1 MTNRK
6 PFNLQK
12 ILVSYNLIE
21 VFINAY
27 TTYWIISETIEYK
40 YLRCLPRDHHSFSSA
55 VEIISETI
63 EYKYLRCLP
72 RDHHSFSSAVER
84 TMPLWK
90 FIFFNKTLE
99 LLDT

>member
-55 VEIISETI
+55 VE
-63 EYKYLRCLP
+63 
-72 RDHHSFSSAVER
+72 R